1 MEEKIVLPLNPL
13 KREFI
18 GKFSMT
24 SDLLKRFKEENL
36 LKKDIPGLFP
46 ELIKGEARIKKNK
59 SEEHYTIHFYV
70 EDENE
75 IIETEPDFELIITKD
90 SKYVEKQSP
99 EEIII
104 NF

>member
-1 MEEKIVLPLNPL
+1 MNEKITLLINPI

-24 SDLLKRFKEENL
+24 SALLKKFKEEHL

-59 SEEHYTIHFYV
+59 SEEHYTVHFYV

-75 IIETEPDFELIITKD
+75 IIETEPDFELYIAKD
-90 SKYVEKQSP
+90 STYIEKQTA
-99 EEIII
+99 EEIVL